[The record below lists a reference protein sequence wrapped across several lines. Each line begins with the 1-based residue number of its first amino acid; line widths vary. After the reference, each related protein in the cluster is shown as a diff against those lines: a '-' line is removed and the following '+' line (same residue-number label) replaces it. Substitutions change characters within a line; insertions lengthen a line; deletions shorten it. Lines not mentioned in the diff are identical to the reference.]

1 MLADLRLYPVKGL
14 PLGKLWKLLI
24 LLLFLF
30 RGLKRTLK
38 GIFKIF
44 PPVFLDRLSG
54 SGKGVT
60 ATGKLCLDCFI
71 KMFLPHSAQQPVG
84 HKG

>member
-1 MLADLRLYPVKGL
+1 MLADFRLYPVKGL
-14 PLGKLWKLLI
+14 PLGKLRKLLI

-44 PPVFLDRLSG
+44 PPVFKTD
-54 SGKGVT
+54 
-60 ATGKLCLDCFI
+60 
-71 KMFLPHSAQQPVG
+71 LPEVAKV
-84 HKG
+84 